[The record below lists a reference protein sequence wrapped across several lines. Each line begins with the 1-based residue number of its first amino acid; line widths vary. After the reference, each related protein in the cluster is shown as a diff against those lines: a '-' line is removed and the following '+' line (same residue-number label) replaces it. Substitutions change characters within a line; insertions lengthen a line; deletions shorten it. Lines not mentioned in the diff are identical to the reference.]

1 MIVKGVFLL
10 PGLPPPGSSLRPHS
24 LLYWAVII
32 SAHVGVGT
40 QKKRGVHFPHTLF
53 FPFPISLPLNY
64 INEYSA
70 SLHSLHTRMILLAWP
85 LLGMQGTEYQSVC
98 HPQGWTRL
106 PQAPALTSQHIL
118 CVYEPILGLREVK
131 AV

>member
-10 PGLPPPGSSLRPHS
+10 PGLPPPNSSLRPHS

-32 SAHVGVGT
+32 STHVGVGT
-40 QKKRGVHFPHTLF
+40 QEKRGVHFPHTLF

-70 SLHSLHTRMILLAWP
+70 SLHSPYPNDPPGRAFAGNAGDRISVCVPPTRMDKSSSGSSP
-85 LLGMQGTEYQSVC
+85 
-98 HPQGWTRL
+98 HF
-106 PQAPALTSQHIL
+106 PAHTL
-118 CVYEPILGLREVK
+118 CL
-131 AV
+131 

>member
-32 SAHVGVGT
+32 SAHVGVGA
-40 QKKRGVHFPHTLF
+40 QEKRGVHFPHTLF

-70 SLHSLHTRMILLAWP
+70 SLHCLHTRMILLAFA
-85 LLGMQGTEYQSVC
+85 GNAGDRISVYM
-98 HPQGWTRL
+98 PPTRMDKASSDSS
-106 PQAPALTSQHIL
+106 PPFPAHTL
-118 CVYEPILGLREVK
+118 CL
-131 AV
+131 